1 MDLGK
6 AVKEIRKSKGLK
18 QDQLAKKAGITQAA
32 LSQIENGKR
41 PGSGTLQ
48 KLSSALEIPESLIY
62 AMGIEKSDVPIQN
75 QTLYDDLFPIVENL
89 IKRIA
94 GMAESK

>member
-6 AVKEIRKSKGLK
+6 AIKEIRKSKGFS
-18 QDQLAKKAGITQAA
+18 QERLAKAAGVTQAA

-41 PGSGTLQ
+41 PGSSTLQ
-48 KLSSALEIPESLIY
+48 KISSALEIPESLIY
-62 AMGIEKSDVPIQN
+62 AMGIEKGDVPEKN
-75 QTLYDDLFPIVENL
+75 QLLYDELFPVVESM

-94 GMAESK
+94 GMK